1 MYGSPFQQLS
11 TYRHSPESRM
21 ALSNSWSKASPYF
34 LSILRIVAAFL
45 FLCHGADKLFH
56 LPEGPF
62 TLISTGKLFTL
73 VPGLAGILEFGGGLL
88 LLFGLFSRPVAFILS
103 GEMAFAY
110 FMVHFPHNHIFPYL
124 NHGESAVL
132 FCFVFLYLSAAGPG
146 PLSADR
152 ARGRA

>member
-1 MYGSPFQQLS
+1 
-11 TYRHSPESRM
+11 M
-21 ALSNSWSKASPYF
+21 AGNNGIWTRNAPIL
-34 LSILRIVAAFL
+34 LSILRIVTAFL
-45 FLCHGADKLFH
+45 FLCHGADKLFG

-62 TLISTGKLFTL
+62 TLISSAKLLTL
-73 VPGLAGILEFGGGLL
+73 APGLAGILEFGGGLL

-110 FMVHFPHNHIFPYL
+110 FMVHFPHNHVFPYL
-124 NHGESAVL
+124 NGGESAVL

-146 PLSADR
+146 PWSLDR